1 MLYRTTGEGG
11 SLRSPGRLAALARE
25 GGSLRSPGRLRR
37 PAPPSAGPA
46 GAAAPAPHGAGPG
59 PRPRYGGPPAQLP
72 RLRRGFRGV
81 LGLGPPRLRWAAAGL
96 ARRPCLRLGL
106 APGGAPGPCGAAGP
120 ARAPSSP
127 RRVPLCRPLSGGP
140 AIAMG
145 RRASSLRGAAGAAAP
160 PLFAAAAPRSGDY
173 QAIGLPSRA
182 ALVAHPGHP

>member
-1 MLYRTTGEGG
+1 MLYRTKSEGG
-11 SLRSPGRLAALARE
+11 SLRSPGRLRRLTRARTARPGGCAALRGLARLALAAAPPYEGSHGSPEE

-120 ARAPSSP
+120 ARAPS
-127 RRVPLCRPLSGGP
+127 
-140 AIAMG
+140 
-145 RRASSLRGAAGAAAP
+145 AP
-160 PLFAAAAPRSGDY
+160 
-173 QAIGLPSRA
+173 
-182 ALVAHPGHP
+182 